1 MKLKTGTSSIKGTDR
16 ADKLAARRER
26 DRARRHAKRTAEVWA
41 MPTDEVPTEEK
52 GSCSILEHMGRGPC
66 YHIAA
71 VVDSLLCGL
80 VGKIVARLEEIASGF
95 WAMSSTGRA
104 LGVACV
110 I

>member
-1 MKLKTGTSSIKGTDR
+1 MKHGDSMMVSESWTGPR
-16 ADKLAARRER
+16 
-26 DRARRHAKRTAEVWA
+26 
-41 MPTDEVPTEEK
+41 
-52 GSCSILEHMGRGPC
+52 
-66 YHIAA
+66 YHIAV

-95 WAMSSTGRA
+95 WAMSSAGRA